1 MYFEKYCRSQIRA
14 DTFSHSNHVNQNLTH
29 KAFHSLRIVSFF
41 IFLVV
46 FLFPENHTKNIFAAG
61 VILDSIGAISAG
73 RGGTNIS
80 HADNGVLIHDN
91 PAGLVNMSARSRLE
105 LSVEFLYPEARYEDP
120 LDIDYSKHEIFTLP
134 TFSYTYKKNGDS
146 RFAFGV
152 GLFAPAGFSTEY
164 HLEYAG
170 FLDQRNNNISR
181 LYRSDAQ
188 LLKLLFS
195 ASYTVE
201 TIKGLS
207 VGLSAGPTYL
217 SAELESPYTFQ
228 TGALTGSSA
237 LVDMDTDNFG
247 FCYSAGIQYNIAK
260 INTTI
265 GLAFV
270 SESKTTLR
278 GDADVFIPDIGLG
291 AEYDVK
297 TNFEWPRS
305 IGFGISHQ
313 LKDSHRFS
321 ADVVW
326 FNWKSAF
333 DRLHLE
339 LTDGDNPL
347 LNGMLGGEINDVL
360 PLDWDDAFAYRFG
373 YEYFLNLNKANDIF
387 TAKDIFRVGYV
398 YNENPIPSDT
408 LIPLING
415 TTKHNFNFGHTHKWE
430 HWELNS
436 AFEFATSDNEFVEKS
451 SLVGGDFD
459 DSELKAK
466 VYTLSI
472 GFAYRF

>member
-1 MYFEKYCRSQIRA
+1 MHFEKYSRSQIRA
-14 DTFSHSNHVNQNLTH
+14 NAFFHSNRVNQNLTR
-29 KAFHSLRIVSFF
+29 KTFHTLW
-41 IFLVV
+41 IFSCIILFGV
-46 FLFPENHTKNIFAAG
+46 FLFPESPAKNIFAAG
-61 VILDSIGAISAG
+61 VILDSVGAVSAG

-91 PAGLVNMSARSRLE
+91 PAGLVNMSAGSRLE
-105 LSVEFLYPEARYEDP
+105 LNFEFLYPEARYEDP
-120 LDIDYSKHEIFTLP
+120 LDMDYSKHEIFTLP
-134 TFSYTYKKNGDS
+134 TFSYTYKKDDDS
-146 RFAFGV
+146 KFAFGV

-164 HLEYAG
+164 HLKHAG
-170 FLDQRNNNISR
+170 FLDPRNNNFNR

-201 TIKGLS
+201 TIEGLS
-207 VGLSAGPTYL
+207 VGISAGPTYL
-217 SAELESPYTFQ
+217 SVELESPYTFQ

-247 FCYSAGIQYNIAK
+247 FSYSAGIQYNIAK

-305 IGFGISHQ
+305 IGFGISH
-313 LKDSHRFS
+313 LMKDSHRFS

-333 DRLHLE
+333 DRLHIQ

-347 LNGMLGGEINDVL
+347 LNVILGGEIDDIL
-360 PLDWDDAFAYRFG
+360 PLDWDEAFAFRFG
-373 YEYFLNLNKANDIF
+373 YEYFLNKAN
-387 TAKDIFRVGYV
+387 DIFRVGYIK
-398 YNENPIPSDT
+398 NENPIPSDT

-415 TTKHNFNFGHTHKWE
+415 TTKHNFNFGYTHKWE

-436 AFEFATSDNEFVEKS
+436 AFEFALSDNEFVEKS
-451 SLVGGDFD
+451 NFVGGDFD

-472 GFAYRF
+472 GFAYHF